1 MPARCSRSADCWM
14 RPTSEQ
20 ETEQEGGEVTT
31 LDRHYIDGV
40 WTAGQSG
47 QAFAIMNPA
56 TEAQIGTVTLGT
68 AADVDRAVAAA
79 KRAFESYSCSSKSE
93 RLGYLRAL
101 KQALEDRTADMGQA
115 ISQEMGAPIT
125 LARNAQAGCGPRH
138 ADAFI
143 AALEAH
149 EEEYM
154 LPNGDII
161 RKEPIGVCGLI
172 TPWNWPIN
180 QIAQKVMPA
189 LAAGATC
196 VLKPSEHTPLSAA
209 IFAECVHEAGLPA
222 GVFNLVFG
230 DGAGVGSAMSRH
242 PDVAMMSFTGSTRAG
257 AMVSRDSAESVKRVA
272 LELGGKSANLV
283 FADADLET
291 CVPASVQRCFLNTGQ
306 GCNAPTR
313 MLVERSCYDA
323 VLDLARKTA
332 ETQVVDDPAK
342 EGGHIGPLFDKMRFD
357 RVQSMIQ
364 LGIDEGAR
372 LLAGGPGRPEGL
384 EKGWFVKPTI
394 FADVNNDMRIAREEI
409 FGPVLSIIPF
419 DSEEDAVRTANDSD
433 YGLAAYLQTG
443 SAERARR
450 VAAQLRAGV
459 VAINGQGAAY
469 GSPFGGFKQSGNGR
483 EGGAF
488 GLEEYLEVKV
498 MPSIDAMAE
507 AGRFTAA

>member
-1 MPARCSRSADCWM
+1 M
-14 RPTSEQ
+14 
-20 ETEQEGGEVTT
+20 TT

>member
-1 MPARCSRSADCWM
+1 MNGDQDGMITADK
-14 RPTSEQ
+14 
-20 ETEQEGGEVTT
+20 
-31 LDRHYIDGV
+31 HYIDGAWV
-40 WTAGQSG
+40 AGQG
-47 QAFAIMNPA
+47 GKPFPIMNPA
-56 TEAQIGTVTLGT
+56 TEAQIGTVTLGS
-68 AADVDRAVAAA
+68 AADVDLAVAAA
-79 KRAFESYSCSSKSE
+79 KRAFASFSLSSKSE

-101 KQALEDRTADMGQA
+101 QKALEARTDDMGRA

-138 ADAFI
+138 AAAYI

-149 EEEYM
+149 EEEYT

-189 LAAGATC
+189 LAVGATC

-209 IFAECVHEAGLPA
+209 IFAECVHEAGYPA

-230 DGAGVGSAMSRH
+230 DGADVGSAMSRH

-257 AMVSRDSAESVKRVA
+257 AMVSRDSSESVKRVA
-272 LELGGKSANLV
+272 LELGGKSANLI
-283 FADADLET
+283 FADADLDT
-291 CVPASVQRCFLNTGQ
+291 VVPASVTRCFLNTGQ

-313 MLVERSCYDA
+313 MLVERACYDK
-323 VLDLARKTA
+323 VVDLARQTA
-332 ETQVVDDPAK
+332 EAQVVDDPAK
-342 EGGHIGPLFDKMRFD
+342 EGSHIGPLFDKMQFN
-357 RVQSMIQ
+357 RVQTMIQ

-372 LLAGGPGRPEGL
+372 LLAGGLGRPEGL
-384 EKGWFVKPTI
+384 AKGWFAKPTI

-419 DSEEDAVRTANDSD
+419 ETEEDAIRIANDSD
-433 YGLAAYLQTG
+433 YGLAAYVQTG
-443 SAERARR
+443 SAARAQR
-450 VAAQLRAGV
+450 VANQLRAGV

-469 GSPFGGFKQSGNGR
+469 GSPFGGFKHSGNGR

-507 AGRFTAA
+507 AGRFTLA

>member
-1 MPARCSRSADCWM
+1 MITVDKN
-14 RPTSEQ
+14 
-20 ETEQEGGEVTT
+20 
-31 LDRHYIDGV
+31 YIDGAWV
-40 WTAGQSG
+40 AGKG
-47 QAFAIMNPA
+47 GKPFPIMNPA
-56 TEAQIGTVTLGT
+56 TEAQIGTVTLGSAT
-68 AADVDRAVAAA
+68 DVDHAVAAA
-79 KRAFESYSCSSKSE
+79 KRAFASFSLSSKAE

-101 KQALEDRTADMGQA
+101 QKTLEDRIDDMGRA

-138 ADAFI
+138 AAAYI

-149 EEEYM
+149 EEEYT

-196 VLKPSEHTPLSAA
+196 VLKPSEHTPLSAV
-209 IFAECVHEAGLPA
+209 IFAECVHEAGYPA

-230 DGAGVGSAMSRH
+230 DGADVGSAMSRH

-257 AMVSRDSAESVKRVA
+257 AMVSRDSSESVKRVA
-272 LELGGKSANLV
+272 LELGGKSANLI

-291 CVPASVQRCFLNTGQ
+291 VVPASVTRCFVNTGQ

-313 MLVERSCYDA
+313 MLVERSCYDE
-323 VLDLARKTA
+323 VVDLARQTA
-332 ETQVVDDPAK
+332 EAQVVDDPAK
-342 EGGHIGPLFDKMRFD
+342 EGSHIGPLFDEMQFN
-357 RVQSMIQ
+357 RVQTMIQ

-372 LLAGGPGRPEGL
+372 LLAGGLGRPDGL
-384 EKGWFVKPTI
+384 AKGWFAKPTI

-419 DSEEDAVRTANDSD
+419 DSEEDAIRIANDSD
-433 YGLAAYLQTG
+433 YGLAAYVQTG
-443 SAERARR
+443 SAARAQR
-450 VAAQLRAGV
+450 VANQLRAGV

-469 GSPFGGFKQSGNGR
+469 GSPFGGFKLSGNGR

-498 MPSIDAMAE
+498 MPSIKSMAE
-507 AGRFTAA
+507 AGRFTTA

>member
-1 MPARCSRSADCWM
+1 MITADK
-14 RPTSEQ
+14 
-20 ETEQEGGEVTT
+20 
-31 LDRHYIDGV
+31 HYIDGAWV
-40 WTAGQSG
+40 AGQG
-47 QAFAIMNPA
+47 GKPFPIMNPA
-56 TEAQIGTVTLGT
+56 TETQIGTVTLGS
-68 AADVDRAVAAA
+68 AADVDLAVAAA
-79 KRAFESYSCSSKSE
+79 KRAFASFSLSSKAE

-101 KQALEDRTADMGQA
+101 QKALEDRTDDMGRA

-138 ADAFI
+138 AAAYI

-149 EEEYM
+149 EEEYT
-154 LPNGDII
+154 LPNGDFI

-189 LAAGATC
+189 LAVGATC

-209 IFAECVHEAGLPA
+209 IFAECVHEAGYPA

-230 DGAGVGSAMSRH
+230 DGADVGSAMSRH

-257 AMVSRDSAESVKRVA
+257 AMVSRDSSDSVKRVA
-272 LELGGKSANLV
+272 LELGGKSANLI
-283 FADADLET
+283 FADADLDT
-291 CVPASVQRCFLNTGQ
+291 VVPASVTRCFLNTGQ

-313 MLVERSCYDA
+313 MLVERACYDK
-323 VLDLARKTA
+323 VVDLARQTA
-332 ETQVVDDPAK
+332 EAQVVDDPAK
-342 EGGHIGPLFDKMRFD
+342 EGSHIGPLFDEMQFN
-357 RVQSMIQ
+357 RVQTMIQ

-372 LLAGGPGRPEGL
+372 LLAGGLGRPEGL
-384 EKGWFVKPTI
+384 AKGWFAKQTI

-419 DSEEDAVRTANDSD
+419 DTEEDAIRIANDSD
-433 YGLAAYLQTG
+433 YGLAAYVQTG
-443 SAERARR
+443 SAARAQR
-450 VAAQLRAGV
+450 VANQLRAGV

-469 GSPFGGFKQSGNGR
+469 GSPFGGFKHSGNGR
-483 EGGAF
+483 EGGVF

-507 AGRFTAA
+507 AGRFTLA

>member
-1 MPARCSRSADCWM
+1 MNGHEDGM
-14 RPTSEQ
+14 IT
-20 ETEQEGGEVTT
+20 V
-31 LDRHYIDGV
+31 DKNYIDGAWV
-40 WTAGQSG
+40 AGKG
-47 QAFAIMNPA
+47 GKPFPIMNPA
-56 TEAQIGTVTLGT
+56 TEAQIGTVTLGSAT
-68 AADVDRAVAAA
+68 DVDHAVAAA
-79 KRAFESYSCSSKSE
+79 KRAFASFSLSSKAE

-101 KQALEDRTADMGQA
+101 QKTLEDRIDDMGRA

-138 ADAFI
+138 AAAYI

-149 EEEYM
+149 EEEYT

-196 VLKPSEHTPLSAA
+196 VLKPSEHTPLSAV
-209 IFAECVHEAGLPA
+209 IFAECVHEAGYPA

-230 DGAGVGSAMSRH
+230 DGADVGSAMSRH

-257 AMVSRDSAESVKRVA
+257 AMVSRDSSESVKRVA
-272 LELGGKSANLV
+272 LELGGKSANLI

-291 CVPASVQRCFLNTGQ
+291 VVPASVTRCFVNTGQ

-313 MLVERSCYDA
+313 MLVERSCYDE
-323 VLDLARKTA
+323 VVDLARQTA
-332 ETQVVDDPAK
+332 EAQVVDDPAK
-342 EGGHIGPLFDKMRFD
+342 EGSHIGPLFDEMQFN
-357 RVQSMIQ
+357 RVQTMIQ

-372 LLAGGPGRPEGL
+372 LLAGGLGRPDGL
-384 EKGWFVKPTI
+384 AKGWFAKPTI

-419 DSEEDAVRTANDSD
+419 DSEEDAIRIANDSD
-433 YGLAAYLQTG
+433 YGLAAYVQTG
-443 SAERARR
+443 SAARAQR
-450 VAAQLRAGV
+450 VANQLRAGV

-469 GSPFGGFKQSGNGR
+469 GSPFGGFKLSGNGR

-498 MPSIDAMAE
+498 MPSIKSMAE
-507 AGRFTAA
+507 AGRFTTA